1 MSIKSISL
9 AKVITVLCILF
20 ASHSAHASRPAAAD
34 PDWTFHSAFDNRP
47 RKIVD
52 TADAVYFFVHQ
63 TPYSA
68 TDYNRYYSTP
78 VGAVF
83 FLDKN
88 DTAAGLQD
96 LRRVA
101 PLSGADMRMF
111 AADPATGHVVIAY
124 NDGGI
129 DLVTRDR
136 KVTYFSEIRDRSF
149 PGASVINSISFD
161 PASHNVWISAGS
173 GYISI
178 SAATHSLLRNVEWG
192 MPVSDICPVG
202 SSIIAIIDG
211 AMHEAKAGS
220 DIARRES
227 FSPIP
232 AATTGVAGTPLHI
245 FPLGENFFGYATSTG
260 AVIKAIRQ
268 ANGSWDREAFVNSS
282 TILQNAA
289 NIVSDRLEHTII
301 PTSKGYYISSASK
314 AYLISNAGDD
324 GSKPVMTT
332 VTLPSRSTFWS
343 SSYDHKTFWAYRERG
358 EFVCRQLDGSTWTE
372 KGVYKTAAPLVCKD
386 VDFIYSQAH
395 GFIVV
400 NREPGDKMWFLS
412 TVSPVKVFPVLTAA
426 YRNGIWTNRSSAHN
440 RPYYADENTAFASAW
455 NSQRNLFPI
464 GNPMGSVV
472 DPVFPDYMHSGSN
485 WCGLAA
491 TNITDPREY
500 PILSTVPNYAFAKF
514 PCQTDIARQNWETF
528 TGTYCAGFDADNVL
542 WAFRSTGYDYDESKR
557 NTVTFRY
564 WTPEARRA
572 SLESGDPSL
581 AGNWKEISVHD
592 NSVLPYF
599 RTLAKALRHPKNKG
613 KLIVSFQ
620 DGASRGTSLDGP
632 AIVIYD
638 HKGTL
643 DNTAD
648 DSLAK
653 IFRMRLDNGAQT
665 SLGFVN
671 DIQEDP
677 VTGDIVVMTFFD
689 TYVIDPS
696 ASPVDGV
703 MPAKALTLKSDVG
716 HGYEILSPVI
726 ATSACFDEYNRLWIG
741 AESGGVIGLNAD
753 RTEMIAHFTTHNSPI
768 PSDGIYGLGWNP
780 ETKSLFISTDLG
792 IAEVRVDSPGQE
804 RDGILDPFITPEA
817 VGPDYAGNV
826 AIHNIPAGTIL
837 KVTDADGKTVAN
849 VPDAVNGTS
858 YWDLR
863 DRSGR
868 RVPTGRYTVSDAT
881 ATTGFPAM
889 SVTVTR

>member
-9 AKVITVLCILF
+9 AKVITAVCILL
-20 ASHSAHASRPAAAD
+20 ASHTASASRPVAAD

-68 TDYNRYYSTP
+68 TDHNLYYSTP
-78 VGAVF
+78 AGAVF

-111 AADPATGHVVIAY
+111 AVDPVTGLAVIAY
-124 NDGGI
+124 SDGGV
-129 DLVTRDR
+129 DLVTRDH

-161 PASHNVWISAGS
+161 PVSHNVWISAGT
-173 GYISI
+173 GYLSI
-178 SAATHSLLRNVEWG
+178 SASTLSLIQNVEWG
-192 MPVSDICPVG
+192 VSVSDICPVG

-227 FSPIP
+227 FVPIP
-232 AATTGVAGTPLHI
+232 TVTDKIAGVPLHI
-245 FPLGENFFGYATSTG
+245 FPLGERFFGYVTSTG
-260 AVIKAIRQ
+260 AVIKGKQ
-268 ANGSWDREAFVNSS
+268 LANGVWDREAFVYDGG
-282 TILQNAA
+282 ILQNVA
-289 NIVSDRLEHTII
+289 NIVSDRTEHTII
-301 PTSKGYYISSASK
+301 PTAKGYYISSASK
-314 AYLISNAGDD
+314 AYLITNAGAD
-324 GSKPVMTT
+324 GSSPAITT
-332 VTLPSRSTFWS
+332 VALPSGSTYWS
-343 SSYDHKTFWAYRERG
+343 SSCDHQTFWAYRERG
-358 EFVCRQLDGSTWTE
+358 EFVCRTRNGSAWSE
-372 KGVYKTAAPLVCKD
+372 QGVYKTASPLVCKD
-386 VDFIYSQAH
+386 IDFTYSPVH
-395 GFIVV
+395 GFIAV
-400 NREPGDKMWFLS
+400 NREPGKKIDKVD
-412 TVSPVKVFPVLTAA
+412 TVMPVLTAS
-426 YRNGIWTNRSSAHN
+426 YRNGRWTNLSPAHN
-440 RPYYADENTAFASAW
+440 RPYYADENASFLNTW
-455 NSQRNLFPI
+455 NSQRNLYPL

-491 TNITDPREY
+491 TNISDPREY
-500 PILSTVPNYAFAKF
+500 PILSTVPNYVFAKF
-514 PCQTDIARQNWETF
+514 PCQTDIARQNWGTF

-557 NTVTFRY
+557 NYVTFRY

-581 AGNWKEISVHD
+581 AGNWKEISVRD
-592 NSVLPYF
+592 ESLLPIF
-599 RTLAKALRHPKNKG
+599 WTVAKALKHPKNKG
-613 KLIVSFQ
+613 KLIVSFH
-620 DGASRGTSLDGP
+620 DGGNRGISLDGS

-643 DNTAD
+643 ENTAD

-665 SLGFVN
+665 SFGYVN

-677 VTGDIVVMTFFD
+677 LTGDIVVMTFYD
-689 TYVIDPS
+689 TFVIDPS

-703 MPAKALTLKSDVG
+703 MPAKVLTLKSDVG
-716 HGYEILSPVI
+716 HGYEILSPVT

-741 AESGGVIGLNAD
+741 AEKGGVIGLNAD

-792 IAEVRVDSPGQE
+792 IAEVRVDSPE
-804 RDGILDPFITPEA
+804 PESDGILDPFITPEA
-817 VGPDYAGNV
+817 VGPDYAGTV
-826 AIHNIPAGTIL
+826 AIHNIPAGATL